1 MLSRAWAT
9 LDVKSLDDE
18 QRLIEGLVT
27 TPSPDRRG
35 DIVEPTG
42 AEFTLPMPLL
52 WQHDVQRPVGE
63 VLTAQVTPA
72 GIAITAKFA
81 QIDVAGTLRDRLD
94 DAWHSVKARLVRG
107 LSIGFKPLEA
117 RPVKRGDPYG
127 AQHVTRWLW
136 AETSAV
142 TLPMNVQAT
151 ITNIKAASGQALL
164 TSPGATGRQDAR
176 MTPTYAE
183 QITDY
188 ESRKSATVAQMAA
201 LMATDA
207 TLDAEQTKQYDGWS
221 DQVKSLDAHL
231 LRLRELEAL
240 NATRATPV
248 VNPIKP
254 QPVVSITSNLPPGCA
269 FTRYAMAIVNGR
281 GDSMRALEFAKQ
293 YRADTPVVELMVK
306 AAVAPGDTL
315 TPAWAGVLVQ
325 IRQATDEW
333 LALLRPRTIL
343 GRISGLHQVP
353 FNTQLVL
360 QTGGGTYKWV
370 GQGAPKPV
378 GKLAL
383 TTVALQFSKAAG
395 IIVITEELAKLSSP
409 SAEVLV
415 RDDMLKGMAQFL
427 DTQFIDPAV
436 ALVANVSPASITNG
450 AGTAASSDN
459 ALTDLATLLSYFST
473 NNIPLGNLHIILSE
487 NNAAMM
493 GLKRDALG
501 NPLFPGVSADG
512 GSAAGF
518 KLVPSNAA
526 GTNVIGVQPD
536 GILYA
541 DDGGVTIDV
550 SREASLNMN
559 DAPVAGDATT
569 VFRSLWQDNLVAL
582 RAERMI
588 NWLRARPNF
597 VYYLTDAV
605 YTAA

>member
-9 LDVKSLDDE
+9 LEVKSLDDE

-52 WQHDVQRPVGE
+52 WQHDTQRPVGE

-81 QIDVAGTLRDRLD
+81 RVDVAGTLRDRLD
-94 DAWHSVKARLVRG
+94 EAWHSVKARLVRG

-117 RPVKRGDPYG
+117 LPVKRGDPYG
-127 AQHVTRWLW
+127 AQHVTRWHW

-142 TLPMNVQAT
+142 TIPMNVEAT

-164 TSPGATGRQDAR
+164 SSPGATGRQDAR

-188 ESRKSATVAQMAA
+188 EGRKSATVAQMAA

-240 NATRATPV
+240 NATRAKPV
-248 VNPIKP
+248 VDSRTP
-254 QPVVSITSNLPPGCA
+254 PVVQVKANVLPGTAFVRAACA
-269 FTRYAMAIVNGR
+269 KLESK
-281 GDSMRALEFAKQ
+281 GDTMRALEIARRYK
-293 YRADTPVVELMVK
+293 DSTPEVELMIK
-306 AAVAPGDTL
+306 AAVAAGDTV

-325 IRQATDEW
+325 IRNAENEF
-333 LALLRPRTIL
+333 LELLRPRTIIGKIGNL
-343 GRISGLHQVP
+343 RQVP
-353 FNTQLVL
+353 FNTQVPL
-360 QTGGGTYKWV
+360 QTGGGTYGWV

-378 GKLAL
+378 TKLAL
-383 TTVALQFSKAAG
+383 TTAAIQFSKAAG
-395 IIVITEELAKLSSP
+395 IIVLTEELVKLSSP
-409 SAEVLV
+409 SAELIV
-415 RDDMLKGMAQFL
+415 RNDMLKGIAQFL
-427 DTQFIDPAV
+427 DSQFIDPAV
-436 ALVANVSPASITNG
+436 AIVTNVSPASITNG

-459 ALTDLATLLSYFST
+459 ASTDLGTILSQFAT
-473 NNIPLGNLHIILSE
+473 NNYDLSDITLVMSE
-487 NNAAMM
+487 KNALAMGM
-493 GLKRDALG
+493 KRDAMG
-501 NPLFPGVSADG
+501 NRLFPGVGVGG
-512 GSAAGF
+512 GSAEGIQIIA
-518 KLVPSNAA
+518 SNAA
-526 GTNVIGVQPD
+526 GLNVIGLSGPN
-536 GILYA
+536 ILYA
-541 DDGGVTIDV
+541 DDGGIAIDV
-550 SREASLNMN
+550 SREASVLMDSAPMN
-559 DAPVAGDATT
+559 PPDATAVYT
-569 VFRSLWQDNLVAL
+569 SLWQNNLVGL

-588 NWLRARPNF
+588 NWLRARTTA

-605 YTAA
+605 YTV